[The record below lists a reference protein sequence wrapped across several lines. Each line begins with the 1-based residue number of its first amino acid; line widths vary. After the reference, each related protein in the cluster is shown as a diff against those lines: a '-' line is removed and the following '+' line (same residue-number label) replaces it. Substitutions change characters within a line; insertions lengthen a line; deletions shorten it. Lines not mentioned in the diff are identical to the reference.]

1 MTNTKSELSR
11 SFPNLAKVL
20 TMKSRSLKWN
30 SKGFMSVCMCVC
42 YWDRGKRKSVSVCL
56 SVCLC
61 VLLGWRQCVWCVCVT
76 GIGVRERVC
85 VSVCLCVTGMC
96 VCVTGMG

>member
-42 YWDRGKRKSVSVCL
+42 YWDRGKRESTCVCMSVCYWDVCVCYWDGVSVC
-56 SVCLC
+56 VC
-61 VLLGWRQCVWCVCVT
+61 VLSRAYAHKHVCFT
-76 GIGVRERVC
+76 GIAF
-85 VSVCLCVTGMC
+85 
-96 VCVTGMG
+96 